1 MLLKKK
7 EDPQHIGIIVEDI
20 LSECGYLSFCKEYG
34 AMIKWE
40 YIAGEKLGRV
50 SRCERINAGILY
62 VKVYASSW
70 RQEAQY
76 MKEKFLHRI
85 HKDFGCSTIKDIVF
99 Y

>member
-1 MLLKKK
+1 MSKMLVW
-7 EDPQHIGIIVEDI
+7 ITGITPP
-20 LSECGYLSFCKEYG
+20 SRPTGLSFCKEYG